1 MYADS
6 AYGDVRVTFDN
17 GSLSAAV
24 VTEPAA
30 PLRAVTFDAFRTQ
43 PADSTRAT
51 TIVFVPDGT
60 GGVSAVRISGI
71 TFFRVRR

>member
-1 MYADS
+1 
-6 AYGDVRVTFDN
+6 
-17 GSLSAAV
+17 

-30 PLRAVTFDAFRTQ
+30 PRRAVTFDAFRTQ